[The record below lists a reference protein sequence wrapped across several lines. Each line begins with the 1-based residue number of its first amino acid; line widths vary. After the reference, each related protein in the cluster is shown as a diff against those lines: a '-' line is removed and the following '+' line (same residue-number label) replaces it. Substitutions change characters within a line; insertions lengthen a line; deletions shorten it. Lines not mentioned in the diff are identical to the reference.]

1 MIRYD
6 IAPGGRLAGEV
17 HIPGDKSISHRAVML
32 GALAE
37 GETVVEGLLEGED
50 VRATVGAFRALGVAI
65 EGPMAGRLAITGVG
79 MAGLKRPGAVL
90 DMGNSGTALRLLSGI
105 LAAQPFDSRLTGDES
120 LRRRPMRRVAEPL
133 VAMGAQVAT
142 SPEGTPPLVIRG
154 GRVLHGI
161 DYALPVPSAQV
172 KSAVLLAGLYARGE
186 TVIHEPKPT
195 RDHTERMLRG
205 FGYEVYSSP
214 GRVALHGGGR
224 LVGRHLAVPS
234 DLSSAAFF
242 LVGAAIVPG
251 SELTLPGVGVNPTR
265 TGILELLSLMGA
277 DIRLEH
283 RREVGG
289 EPVADLFVRGGGLKG
304 IEVPESLVPLAIDEF
319 PAFFIAAACA
329 SGRTTVRGASELRV
343 KETDRIGVAARAL
356 ATLGVTIEERADG
369 IVIDGGRLSAG
380 TVDSGGDHR
389 IAMAFAMA
397 GLAGTGPITVLD
409 CKNVDTSFPGFV
421 ELARTAGLRIE
432 ARIS

>member
-1 MIRYD
+1 MICYD

-17 HIPGDKSISHRAVML
+17 PIPGDKSISHRAVML

-65 EGPMAGRLAITGVG
+65 EGPVAGRLAITGAG
-79 MAGLKRPGAVL
+79 MAGLKRPGVVL
-90 DMGNSGTALRLLSGI
+90 DMGNSGTALRLVSGI

-133 VAMGAQVAT
+133 VAMGARVET
-142 SPEGTPPLVIRG
+142 SPEGTPPLVIHG
-154 GRVLHGI
+154 GRILHGI
-161 DYALPVPSAQV
+161 DYVLPVPSAQV

-186 TVIHEPKPT
+186 TVIHEPAPS

-205 FGYEVYSSP
+205 FGYEVDSSP
-214 GRVALHGGGR
+214 GRVALRGGGR
-224 LVGRHLAVPS
+224 LVARHLTVPS

-251 SELTLPGVGVNPTR
+251 SELILPGVGVNPTR

-329 SGRTTVRGASELRV
+329 KGRSVVRGASELRV

-356 ATLGVTIEERADG
+356 AALGITVEERADG
-369 IVIDGGRLSAG
+369 VVIEGGRLGAG

-397 GLAGTGPITVLD
+397 GLAASGPITVLD

-421 ELARTAGLRIE
+421 ELARTAGLGIA